1 MGQQGF
7 CVWLGGGGG
16 DGSGRLSCV
25 CLDRLGRDQEEEDGD
40 EIG

>member
-1 MGQQGF
+1 MFGWEKVVVMVQAN
-7 CVWLGGGGG
+7 W
-16 DGSGRLSCV
+16 SCV